1 MQTQQPST
9 VRHIIKSVYT
19 KNSTI
24 YTTELKPEKP
34 IPSNTL
40 TIYGCEFSRSDFGS
54 IYAKQPRLDTVLEIY
69 PNSIEAIVHTQEII
83 TY

>member
-19 KNSTI
+19 KNKTV
-24 YTTELKPEKP
+24 YTTDLEADKKT
-34 IPSNTL
+34 PSNL
-40 TIYGCEFSRSDFGS
+40 LIIYNCEFSRSDFGS
-54 IYAKQPRLDTVLEIY
+54 IYVKQPRLDTILEIY